1 MKHPLVAPL
10 LVAVLAAAGSCG
22 GDDSA
27 EDPAVEVIIDEPASA
42 TPGPNVLDAQAT
54 PLQSPAGPLRTP
66 AVVSLDW
73 LAGNAAV
80 PELPPF
86 APAHLDQP
94 LIDAVR
100 AALTGAPGHSSV
112 VVHNLRDG
120 RYAAINETD
129 VYYAAS
135 LFKMGIMLE
144 AYRQRDAA
152 KLDFAKLLTLEE
164 KYVQYDLGTLDELEL
179 EAGDMLTVA
188 DAVKAMTV
196 LSDTPTAVLLQDTV
210 GCSTADQT
218 LVSLG
223 ITDTKFCN
231 RALPATAADMATLIE
246 AVASGAG
253 VSNASRLEML
263 SLMSQEQYRQGVIAG
278 VPAGTVVAH
287 KSGSYTNATHDV
299 SLVWGPAGP
308 YVIVVLTDQQLNWAA
323 IANVSLAVWSHFS
336 AYPGP

>member
-1 MKHPLVAPL
+1 MKSTLRSAFL
-10 LVAVLAAAGSCG
+10 ASALILLAACG
-22 GDDSA
+22 GGDSA
-27 EDPAVEVIIDEPASA
+27 GGPGVEVIIGQSASA
-42 TPGPNVLDAQAT
+42 TPDSGVLGAEVT
-54 PLQSPAGPLRTP
+54 PQPPVAGPLRTP

-73 LAGNAAV
+73 LTGNAAV

-86 APAHLDQP
+86 AAAKPDQP
-94 LIDAVR
+94 LIGAVR
-100 AALTGAPGHSSV
+100 AALAGVPGRTSV

-129 VYYAAS
+129 IYYAAS

-144 AYRQRDAA
+144 AYRQRDAG

-164 KYVQYDLGTLDELEL
+164 KYVQYDLGTLDELGL

-188 DAVKAMTV
+188 DAVKAMAV
-196 LSDTPTAVLLQDTV
+196 LSDTPTAVLMQDTV
-210 GCSTADQT
+210 GCTTADQT
-218 LVSLG
+218 LVALG
-223 ITDTKFCN
+223 IKDTKFCN
-231 RALPATAADMATLIE
+231 RSLPATAADMTTLIE

-287 KSGSYTNATHDV
+287 KTGSYATATHDV
-299 SLVWGPAGP
+299 ALVWGPAGP
-308 YVIVVLTDQQLNWAA
+308 YVIAVMTDQPSNWPA
-323 IANVSLAVWSHFS
+323 IAAVSLAVWSHLS

>member
-1 MKHPLVAPL
+1 MKVTLGSAL
-10 LVAVLAAAGSCG
+10 LAATLTLVVACGS
-22 GDDSA
+22 GDST
-27 EDPAVEVIIDEPASA
+27 EDPGVEVVIGDSASA
-42 TPGPNVLDAQAT
+42 TPGSGVLGAEAT
-54 PLQSPAGPLRTP
+54 PPASVPGTLRTP

-73 LAGNAAV
+73 LAGNAAI

-86 APAHLDQP
+86 AAAGPDQP

-100 AALTGAPGHSSV
+100 VALTGAPGHTSV
-112 VVHNLRDG
+112 VVHSLRDG

-129 VYYAAS
+129 IYYAAS

-144 AYRQRDAA
+144 AYRQRDAG

-164 KYVQYDLGTLDELEL
+164 KYVQYDLGTLDELKL

-196 LSDTPTAVLLQDTV
+196 LSDTPTAVLMQETV
-210 GCSTADQT
+210 GCTTADQT
-218 LVSLG
+218 LVALG
-223 ITDTKFCN
+223 IKDTRFCN
-231 RALPATAADMATLIE
+231 RSLPATAADMTTLIE

-287 KSGSYTNATHDV
+287 KSGSYTSATHDV
-299 SLVWGPAGP
+299 ALVWGPAGP
-308 YVIVVLTDQQLNWAA
+308 YVIAVMTDQPSNWPA
-323 IANVSLAVWSHFS
+323 IAAVSLAVWSHLS